1 MALLKQ
7 SKLCRAMKASL
18 RLLRSP
24 MVFTQLPIWQ
34 RAQRQSHLALMASA
48 QRLLLLLTPGR

>member
-7 SKLCRAMKASL
+7 SKLCRAIKTSL

-24 MVFTQLPIWQ
+24 MVFTPLPIWQ
-34 RAQRQSHLALMASA
+34 RVQRQSHLALMASA
-48 QRLLLLLTPGR
+48 QHLPLLLTLGR